1 MNVSSRYALFGLV
14 LAGTLLLGVSADAQ
28 LGGLIK
34 KKLPKL
40 PIPDAVKP
48 AAPANAPRK
57 YCGSITDELLDRF
70 LKALEAENAVAAKRQ
85 EAERRI
91 KAQAEEARQRA
102 DSLTPAGFA
111 KFEAC
116 KDAALAKDPRT
127 KERDRLRGLADA
139 AARRVETRRYQE
151 YSSQADELSELM
163 DAAAEKACG
172 GGPKA
177 LFAGGG
183 ASEEAANRAAAESIA
198 KDTGDPVEAGKQAG
212 GFTEEE
218 YARLKECVIG
228 RLATPKTTPTTPESE
243 AAIDKRAAELEKALP
258 VK

>member
-85 EAERRI
+85 EAERQA
-91 KAQAEEARQRA
+91 KAREEEARSRA
-102 DSLTPAGFA
+102 NSLTPAGFA

-116 KDAALAKDPRT
+116 RDAAIAKDSRT
-127 KERDRLRGLADA
+127 KERDRLRGLADD
-139 AARRVETRRYQE
+139 AARKVETRKYQE
-151 YSSQADELSELM
+151 YSSQADELTELI
-163 DAAAEKACG
+163 DAAADMACG

-177 LFAGGG
+177 LFAGG

-198 KDTGDPVEAGKQAG
+198 KETGDPVEAGKKAG

-228 RLATPKTTPTTPESE
+228 RLATPKTTPTTPESA

>member
-1 MNVSSRYALFGLV
+1 MNWSTPRPLFPFV
-14 LAGTLLLGVSADAQ
+14 LAGALVLGATTHAQ
-28 LGGLIK
+28 IGSFIK

-40 PIPDAVKP
+40 
-48 AAPANAPRK
+48 AAPAEPQPAARAASKPK
-57 YCGSITDELLDRF
+57 YCASITDEDLDRF
-70 LKALEAENAVAAKRQ
+70 LKALQAENAVRSKQQ
-85 EAERRI
+85 EAERRA
-91 KAQAEEARQRA
+91 KARAEEARERA
-102 DSLTPAGFA
+102 NSLTPEGFA

-116 KDAALAKDPRT
+116 RDAAIAKDPRT
-127 KERDRLRGLADA
+127 KDRDRLKALADE
-139 AARRVETRRYQE
+139 AARKVQAAKYRE
-151 YSSQADELSELM
+151 YSSQADDLTALI

-177 LFAGGG
+177 LLTM
-183 ASEEAANRAAAESIA
+183 ASSEDAANRAAAEAIV
-198 KDTGDPVEAGKQAG
+198 KETGDAVEAGKEAG

-228 RLATPKTTPTTPESE
+228 RLETPKTTPTTPESE